1 MLLLSVAAGLVA
13 AEEPKPDLK
22 EPIIEVQFFFSKKDS
37 KLEDVDKIL
46 AAVVKQFP
54 MLRIEHIS
62 IDDKA
67 GYARLTQT
75 EKSLGIVHP
84 GDMTIAFGPY
94 FLLSKGDQRDIELY
108 FAAMMKRLIGQMKG
122 DNSFKDRI
130 TPKVA
135 DYAKKIFGKEA
146 VATIEPDQKFNAN
159 ILYKVAKDGKP
170 AGWIADAYDP
180 IGCPICSSAQLLM
193 ATDVKLAILDV
204 TPVREIERLGTKIPE
219 KEIEEFIEQFKGK
232 TPAKPPVKVDAVS
245 RATKTTKA
253 FIGSVNEVL
262 EELKKRTAAK

>member
-1 MLLLSVAAGLVA
+1 MLLLSAAACHVA
-13 AEEPKPDLK
+13 AEEPKLDPK
-22 EPIIEVQFFFSKKDS
+22 EAIIEVQFFFSKKDP
-37 KLEDVDKIL
+37 KLDEVDKVL
-46 AAVVKQFP
+46 AGVVKQFP
-54 MLRIEHIS
+54 MLRIERIS

-67 GYARLTQT
+67 GYARLSQL
-75 EKSLGIVHP
+75 EKSLGISKP

-108 FAAMMKRLIGQMKG
+108 FGAMMKRLIGQMKG
-122 DNSFKDRI
+122 DSSFKDRI
-130 TPKVA
+130 APKVA
-135 DYAKKIFGKEA
+135 DYAKKVFGKEA

-159 ILYKVAKDGKP
+159 ILYRVAKDGKP

-193 ATDVKLAILDV
+193 ATDANLAILDV

-219 KEIEEFIEQFKGK
+219 KEIEEFIDQFKGK

-262 EELKKRTAAK
+262 EELKKRAVK